1 MAAIGR
7 GGAIVIE
14 NRRDSAESLRPRNR
28 AAGVSI
34 AFAAILS
41 CVIVLAGLLAV
52 YPSID
57 AAIRFMLY
65 VLVFNFLP
73 GMVVAHLVFPGLE
86 ELGCYLLYALSVG
99 IAVNL
104 LIFIPLW
111 VMGAPQLIVVLPFAA
126 AAAFVIPQGRRQF
139 AGLIL
144 GSSPGQRVMWWA
156 AAALLVT
163 ATPLLSLQYFLTED
177 PSAGIRF
184 ISGLRH
190 WRSRTSRAA
199 GRHPT

>member
-28 AAGVSI
+28 AAGASI

-73 GMVVAHLVFPGLE
+73 GMVVAHLVLPRLE
-86 ELGCYLLYALSVG
+86 ELGWTRHRLAEVLGVPDGTVSRYISEEREPVLKVAVKIADAL
-99 IAVNL
+99 
-104 LIFIPLW
+104 
-111 VMGAPQLIVVLPFAA
+111 
-126 AAAFVIPQGRRQF
+126 
-139 AGLIL
+139 GLDV
-144 GSSPGQRVMWWA
+144 RD
-156 AAALLVT
+156 LVSD
-163 ATPLLSLQYFLTED
+163 AN
-177 PSAGIRF
+177 
-184 ISGLRH
+184 
-190 WRSRTSRAA
+190 RT
-199 GRHPT
+199 GTDG